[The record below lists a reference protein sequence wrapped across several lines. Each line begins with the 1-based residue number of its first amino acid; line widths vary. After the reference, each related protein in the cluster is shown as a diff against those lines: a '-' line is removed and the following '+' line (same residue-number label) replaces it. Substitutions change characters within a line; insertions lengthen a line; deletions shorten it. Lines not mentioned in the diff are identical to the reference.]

1 MLHGLQQGN
10 EVLKEIH
17 KELNIENVERIM
29 EETAEAREYQRVS
42 NIRRYRG
49 FATKRLRRKSTR
61 CSPVHSASRTRR
73 PCKQNCNNSSSRRCA
88 VCHITPGLILMIL
101 QLKVSD
107 ERPID
112 LPSVPTEEPATPA
125 KGKIFCE
132 TLPLL
137 LTYDALAPEPE
148 SRSQETERVPV
159 AA

>member
-1 MLHGLQQGN
+1 MLAGSLSLEDEEAVQAELQQLQLQT
-10 EVLKEIH
+10 VRHIS
-17 KELNIENVERIM
+17 I
-29 EETAEAREYQRVS
+29 T
-42 NIRRYRG
+42 RG
-49 FATKRLRRKSTR
+49 L
-61 CSPVHSASRTRR
+61 V
-73 PCKQNCNNSSSRRCA
+73 
-88 VCHITPGLILMIL
+88 LMIL
-101 QLKVSD
+101 QLEVSD

-112 LPSVPTEEPATPA
+112 LPSVPTAEPATPA